1 MLTEKQLHDRRK
13 GIGGSDIGI
22 IMGCQEDTTAAFK
35 GKSIV
40 DIYLSKVDPLYE
52 NKINDSMAFG
62 NHIEEFIVRMFE
74 TKTGWSVV
82 RENATRKS
90 TTHPILIGNID
101 GFIPT
106 VNAVLEVKNVDP
118 SKAWLWG
125 EDGSDEIPEYY
136 LYQCAH
142 YAHVYNVQK
151 VYIAAYFGG
160 ARFKIYLFE
169 RNMDLEKIIIN
180 KAEKFWADHVEKRV
194 PPKPEDYED
203 CSKVYASSIAKSEHV
218 ADQDIQ
224 ESINELIS
232 VQASIKDMSEKENSL
247 KTKICSAMESNEIL
261 LSMNGDKL
269 ATWKTQTAKRI
280 DTAKLK
286 AEYPDIASAV
296 TTESTSRVFRVS
308 K

>member
-1 MLTEKQLHDRRK
+1 MLTDKQLLERRQ
-13 GIGGSDIGI
+13 GIGGSDIGV
-22 IMGCQEDTTAAFK
+22 IMGCQEDDTAAYS
-35 GKSIV
+35 KSLADV
-40 DIYLSKVDPLYE
+40 YLSKVDPLYE
-52 NKINDSMAFG
+52 QKSKQYMEFG

-90 TTHPILIGNID
+90 TTHPIMIGNID

-106 VNAVLEVKNVDP
+106 VNAVLEIKNVNP
-118 SKAWLWG
+118 YRAYLWG
-125 EDGSDEIPEYY
+125 ADGTDEIPEYY

-160 ARFKIYLFE
+160 ADFKVFIYD
-169 RNMDLEKIIIN
+169 RNMDFEKIIIN
-180 KAEKFWADHVEKRV
+180 KAEKFWADHVEKRI

-203 CSKVYASSIAKSEHV
+203 CCKVYASSVAQSEYV

-224 ESINELIS
+224 LAVNELS
-232 VQASIKDMSEKENSL
+232 AVQQQIKEMTEQADKL
-247 KTKICSAMESNEIL
+247 KTMICSSMESNEIL
-261 LSMNGDKL
+261 TSMQGHKL

-280 DTAKLK
+280 DTTRLK
-286 AEYPDIASAV
+286 EEYPDIASTV
-296 TTESTSRVFRVS
+296 TTESTSRVFRIA

>member
-13 GIGGSDIGI
+13 GIGGSDIGV
-22 IMGCQEDTTAAFK
+22 IMGCQEDTTEPYK
-35 GKSIV
+35 KSIV
-40 DIYLSKVDPLYE
+40 DIYLSKVDPLYK
-52 NKINDSMAFG
+52 NKTNRNKDFG
-62 NHIEEFIVRMFE
+62 NHIEEFIVREFE
-74 TKTGWSVV
+74 TQTGWSVV
-82 RENATRKS
+82 REKSTRTS

-106 VNAVLEVKNVDP
+106 VNAVLEVKNVNP
-118 SKAWLWG
+118 FNAWMWG
-125 EDGSDEIPEYY
+125 EDESDEIPEYY

-160 ARFKIYLFE
+160 SRFKIYLFE

-180 KAEKFWADHVEKRV
+180 KAEKFWADHVEKRI

-203 CSKVYASSIAKSEHV
+203 CGKVYASSIAQSEHV
-218 ADQDIQ
+218 ANQDIQ

-280 DTAKLK
+280 DTDKLK